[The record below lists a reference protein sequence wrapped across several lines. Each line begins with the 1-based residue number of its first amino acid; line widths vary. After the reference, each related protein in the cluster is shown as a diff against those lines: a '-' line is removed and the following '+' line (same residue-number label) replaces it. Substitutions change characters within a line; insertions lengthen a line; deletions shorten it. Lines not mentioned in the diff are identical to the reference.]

1 MPQTASLSCAKSS
14 TAGLWLAQMAVGL
27 AALMACVF
35 APRAHQ
41 PMLLVPL
48 GAAARINANH
58 WASAHD
64 LRLLGRG
71 RLPGSLI
78 VQSAS
83 AVSPLSALR
92 AGAVLL
98 AVPGLT
104 CDTQSPKSH
113 PPLM

>member
-1 MPQTASLSCAKSS
+1 MSQASLSYCAKSS

-27 AALMACVF
+27 AALMACAF
-35 APRAHQ
+35 APRTDQ
-41 PMLLVPL
+41 PMLLVPF
-48 GAAARINANH
+48 GASARISAQH